1 MEGRAGGLEGSMD
14 ARQVDWGAVDAKNI
28 LIDSKTPGGRVVSSS
43 DPKSDCE
50 VHSSLKT
57 K

>member
-1 MEGRAGGLEGSMD
+1 MD